1 MQQPDIRILLVDHQE
16 LVRRGLQRLLEDM
29 PCLTVVGEASSGDEA
44 VQLARGM
51 KPDVVLLEVDVPG
64 IGGLEATRR
73 IAQLD
78 QRTRIVVVTAKAGD
92 PFPTQLLDAG
102 ASGYLTKHCTLEEIA
117 EAIRVVHAGE
127 RYISADIARQMAL
140 SMLPGRE
147 QSPFHRLSQ
156 REMQVML
163 MVTRGQSVRD
173 ISESLCLSPKTVS
186 TYRYRLFDKLGVGN
200 DVELTH
206 LAIRHGIL
214 GLAVEPD

>member
-1 MQQPDIRILLVDHQE
+1 MEQADIQIVLADHQE
-16 LVRRGLQRLLEDM
+16 LVRRGLQRLLDDM
-29 PCLTVVGEASSGDEA
+29 PRLTVIGEADSADEA
-44 VQLARGM
+44 VRLVRSL
-51 KPDVVLLEVDVPG
+51 KPDVVLMDVALPG

-73 IAQLD
+73 ITQSSPT
-78 QRTRIVVVTAKAGD
+78 TRIIVITAVAAD

-102 ASGYLTKHCTLEEIA
+102 AAGYLTKHCTLEEIA
-117 EAIRVVHAGE
+117 EAIVVVDRGE
-127 RYISADIARQMAL
+127 RYISADIARHMAL

-163 MVTRGQSVRD
+163 MVTQGQSVRD
-173 ISESLCLSPKTVS
+173 ISASLCLSPKTVS

-206 LAIRHGIL
+206 LAIRHGVL
-214 GLAVEPD
+214 GSALESE

>member
-1 MQQPDIRILLVDHQE
+1 MEQPDISILLVDHHE
-16 LVRRGLQRLLEDM
+16 LVRRGLQRLLDDM
-29 PCLTVVGEASSGDEA
+29 PRLAVVGEATSADEA
-44 VQLARGM
+44 VQQARSTR
-51 KPDVVLLEVDVPG
+51 PDVVVMDVEVPG

-73 IAQLD
+73 IVQSNPAI
-78 QRTRIVVVTAKAGD
+78 RIVVITARAGE

-102 ASGYLTKHCTLEEIA
+102 ASGYLTKHCSVEEIA
-117 EAIRVVHAGE
+117 DAIRVVHGGE
-127 RYISADIARQMAL
+127 RYIGADIARQMAL
-140 SMLPGRE
+140 SMLPGKQ
-147 QSPFHRLSQ
+147 QSPFQRLSQ

-186 TYRYRLFDKLGVGN
+186 TYRYRLFDKLGVVN

-214 GLAVEPD
+214 GLAVESD